1 MKSKAISKEKDKSS
15 FKSFLAVT
23 LLQIKDKMKF
33 SIHKSDGSLDKKTII
48 QKSVFFGLRF
58 VIVAALVAVLF
69 FIINAFSIITKTE
82 FVNLYIVFFFI
93 FMVMNLLSNTYGLM
107 KDLYYAD
114 DNRFLVTMPVNSSGL
129 FFSKLTVYIIQDFFK
144 SFEIIIPVTVGFG
157 IITSSI
163 GQITIGSLF
172 FSLIVIIFTN
182 VAFVILAAF
191 LSIPLLYIYK
201 FLKSYPISEMIL
213 LLTITVLGI
222 ILVIYLISLIPENI
236 DLFNEWPSI
245 KNDIQNNVNNFN
257 NYIYPFK
264 FIVITMFGNRTAAS
278 TYRLDGT
285 CFLNFLI
292 IIGILLALVGLAY
305 IIIKPFYFNMM
316 TKTFEFDKT
325 TFGASKKNKKL
336 KKFITFTNKEFKLSF
351 RDIEISGSYLIVYIV
366 TPLMLYFLDKVFAAI
381 DTRLEGDILTYSV
394 NILLI
399 VLPYLASNS
408 LVATMYSKEGRT
420 AYLKKTKPI
429 NVFLPLTSKLFFN
442 LSLSIP
448 SIIGCAIVFGN
459 FANIG
464 IFPPIAVAISVLLIQ
479 YGHIFFSATKDL
491 MNPQN
496 EEYATNG
503 EQISNPNE
511 RISTIVGFIVS
522 FALAFISWFFLTE
535 ANNLYNDFTAAFV
548 RIIIVSVLFFGACI
562 LLYILYVKA
571 YYYEK

>member
-1 MKSKAISKEKDKSS
+1 MKTKAISKEKDKSS
-15 FKSFLAVT
+15 FKSFVALT

-58 VIVAALVAVLF
+58 VIVAAIVAVLF
-69 FIINAFSIITKTE
+69 FIINTFSIITKTE
-82 FVNLYIVFFFI
+82 FVNLYIVFFFV

-114 DNRFLVTMPVNSSGL
+114 DNRFLVTMPVNAAGL
-129 FFSKLTVYIIQDFFK
+129 FFSKLSVFIIQDFFK
-144 SFEIIIPVTVGFG
+144 AFEILIPVTVGFAIIG
-157 IITSSI
+157 ISV
-163 GQITIGSLF
+163 GQITVGALF
-172 FSLIVIIFTN
+172 FAFVVIVFTN
-182 VAFVILAAF
+182 IAFVILAAF
-191 LSIPLLYIYK
+191 LSVPLLYIYK
-201 FLKSYPISEMIL
+201 FLKSYPLSEMIL
-213 LLTITVLGI
+213 LLTLVVLGI
-222 ILVIYLISLIPENI
+222 ILVIYLIGLIPEDI
-236 DLFNEWPSI
+236 DLFNQWPSI
-245 KNDIQNNVNNFN
+245 KNDIQNNVNSFN

-264 FIVITMFGNRTAAS
+264 FIVSTMFGNRTAAS
-278 TYRLDGT
+278 IYRLDIS
-285 CFLNFLI
+285 CLVNFAI
-292 IIGILLALVGLAY
+292 ILGILVAITLLAY
-305 IIIKPFYFNMM
+305 LTIKPFYFNMM
-316 TKTFEFDKT
+316 TKTFEFDKST
-325 TFGASKKNKKL
+325 IGASKKNKKH
-336 KKFITFTNKEFKLSF
+336 KKYITFTNKEFKLSF
-351 RDIEISGSYLIVYIV
+351 RDIEISGSYIIVYII
-366 TPLMLYFLDKVFAAI
+366 TPILLYFLDKVFAAI

-399 VLPYLASNS
+399 VLPYLASNG

-448 SIIGCAIVFGN
+448 SIVCCAVVFGN

-464 IFPPIAVAISVLLIQ
+464 VFPPIALALSVLLIQ

-503 EQISNPNE
+503 EQITNPNE
-511 RISTIVGFIVS
+511 RVSTIVGFVIS
-522 FALAFISWFFLTE
+522 FALALVSWLFLTE
-535 ANNLYNDFTAAFV
+535 SYNVYGSYNDAFI
-548 RIIIVSVLFFGACI
+548 RILIASALFFGACI